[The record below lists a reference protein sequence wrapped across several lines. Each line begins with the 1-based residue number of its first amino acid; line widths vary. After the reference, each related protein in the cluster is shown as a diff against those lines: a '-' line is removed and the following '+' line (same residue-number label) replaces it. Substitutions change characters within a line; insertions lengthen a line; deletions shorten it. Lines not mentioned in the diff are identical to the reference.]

1 MPVGA
6 FCDKDLK
13 PSPRQISKILG
24 AKKPPWDRLLKFIAS
39 NYQIPPDLSYGGKD
53 YGWNLWYRKGG
64 KTLVSLYPQ
73 AGHFVA
79 QVVLG
84 TAQAEEAAKLKL
96 GRNVRQALKSAPQL
110 HDGKWLFLRVRTQAD
125 AKDVEALLQIKRRPR
140 PLPHK

>member
-13 PSPRQISKILG
+13 PSSRQISKILG
-24 AKKPPWDRLLKFIAS
+24 AKKPLWDRLLKFIAS
-39 NYQIPPDLSYGGKD
+39 NYHVPPDLSYGGKN

-73 AGHFVA
+73 DRHLVA

-84 TAQAEEAAKLKL
+84 TAQAEEAAKLNL
-96 GRNVRQALKSAPQL
+96 GRNVRQALEAAPQL
-110 HDGKWLFLRVRTQAD
+110 QDGKWLFLRVRTQTD
-125 AKDVEALLQIKRRPR
+125 AKDVEALLQIKRRPL